1 MNTDSAAISD
11 DRILGY
17 TRGLSLFIAPFLLVA
32 FVVLYPFPGETRRLF
47 AWTIQPTMTPMVLA
61 SAYLGGCYFFVRVLR
76 ERRWASVKSGFL
88 AVALFAAL
96 LGVATILHWDRFNH
110 GHVAFWLWVGLYLTA
125 PFLVIAA
132 WYVNGHHAAPPA
144 PSELRLG
151 PVVRWVIGAVGSTA
165 LVMGVVMFASPA
177 LIIPLWPW
185 ALTPLT
191 CRVVGAIFCLGSAGI
206 GVIADPRWV
215 TIRLMLQVE
224 VLMLGLMLIAAVRA
238 RAEFMV
244 DRPLT
249 WVMLVGFVGTFVASV
264 GLWVTYGRRSA
275 RTSDVGRPA

>member
-1 MNTDSAAISD
+1 MNTDSAAIGD

-125 PFLVIAA
+125 
-132 WYVNGHHAAPPA
+132 
-144 PSELRLG
+144 
-151 PVVRWVIGAVGSTA
+151 
-165 LVMGVVMFASPA
+165 
-177 LIIPLWPW
+177 
-185 ALTPLT
+185 
-191 CRVVGAIFCLGSAGI
+191 
-206 GVIADPRWV
+206 
-215 TIRLMLQVE
+215 
-224 VLMLGLMLIAAVRA
+224 
-238 RAEFMV
+238 
-244 DRPLT
+244 
-249 WVMLVGFVGTFVASV
+249 
-264 GLWVTYGRRSA
+264 
-275 RTSDVGRPA
+275 